1 MKKKMIFVAVVVAV
15 ILVGTAFICGAS
27 APKKGGT
34 LIYAT
39 GTDANS
45 LDPQFVTDVPTS
57 RVVMHIHQTLVYPDT
72 ELNPQ
77 PALAESWTISDDKLT
92 WTFKL
97 QKGVK
102 FHDGTPFNA
111 QAVKFTFDRMMDPAT
126 GSPRKSTTVALK
138 EVKVIDD
145 HTVAFTTKKPFAP
158 ILAQLGAYNLAILS
172 PAAVKK
178 WGKKYNEHPS
188 GTGPFK
194 LESWNPGEKMVLVR
208 NDDFRGEKSYI
219 DKLEI
224 RIVPEDSSRVMLLL
238 SGGVDVIASVPPIM
252 LKRLEKSKD
261 VKILRKTGLRVIY
274 IGLNNK
280 VKPFDNQ
287 KVRQAVAHA
296 IDPKAILGGVLGGVG
311 TLGGSFEPPG
321 IPGSISLPVRKYDP
335 ELSKQLLAEAG
346 FPNGF
351 TTTFYTPTGRYT
363 MDRQVAEAVQAQVK
377 EIGIDA
383 KIQTPDWGTYIAALN
398 RYDYVPM
405 FLLGKGSPT
414 GDQDLTC
421 TLSNVCNA
429 KMNHFGY
436 CNPKVSELVE
446 QQRGALDPKK
456 RFEILA
462 EIQRIMYEE
471 VPQVTL
477 FYEVQLYGAR
487 ANVHGVK
494 LYTHEFVNFS
504 KAWKE

>member
-194 LESWNPGEKMVLVR
+194 LESWTPGEKMVLVR
-208 NDDFRGEKSYI
+208 NDDFRGEKPYI

-252 LKRLEKSKD
+252 LKRLEKS
-261 VKILRKTGLRVIY
+261 R
-274 IGLNNK
+274 
-280 VKPFDNQ
+280 
-287 KVRQAVAHA
+287 
-296 IDPKAILGGVLGGVG
+296 
-311 TLGGSFEPPG
+311 
-321 IPGSISLPVRKYDP
+321 
-335 ELSKQLLAEAG
+335 
-346 FPNGF
+346 
-351 TTTFYTPTGRYT
+351 
-363 MDRQVAEAVQAQVK
+363 
-377 EIGIDA
+377 
-383 KIQTPDWGTYIAALN
+383 
-398 RYDYVPM
+398 
-405 FLLGKGSPT
+405 
-414 GDQDLTC
+414 
-421 TLSNVCNA
+421 
-429 KMNHFGY
+429 
-436 CNPKVSELVE
+436 
-446 QQRGALDPKK
+446 
-456 RFEILA
+456 
-462 EIQRIMYEE
+462 
-471 VPQVTL
+471 
-477 FYEVQLYGAR
+477 
-487 ANVHGVK
+487 
-494 LYTHEFVNFS
+494 
-504 KAWKE
+504 